1 MLVLYK
7 KCVEFAFNYLSCCFL
22 FICHVM
28 IINSMFLLYVRVFS
42 SIVKNDLLK
51 FFSQWK
57 PDISLETM
65 KSSRL
70 FFNWICVGFHWEI
83 DINCLFV
90 IMKSYLKVN
99 FKQGNNNNNNNNSNN
114 DKHHPRKHASDA
126 THSSTYGTIV
136 RHLR

>member
-1 MLVLYK
+1 
-7 KCVEFAFNYLSCCFL
+7 
-22 FICHVM
+22 
-28 IINSMFLLYVRVFS
+28 
-42 SIVKNDLLK
+42 
-51 FFSQWK
+51 
-57 PDISLETM
+57 M

-70 FFNWICVGFHWEI
+70 YFNWICVGFHWEI

-99 FKQGNNNNNNNNSNN
+99 FKQGNNNNNNNNNNNHNNSNN

-126 THSSTYGTIV
+126 SHSSTYGTIV

>member
-1 MLVLYK
+1 
-7 KCVEFAFNYLSCCFL
+7 
-22 FICHVM
+22 
-28 IINSMFLLYVRVFS
+28 
-42 SIVKNDLLK
+42 
-51 FFSQWK
+51 
-57 PDISLETM
+57 M

-99 FKQGNNNNNNNNSNN
+99 FKQGNNNNSNN